1 MRIAIIAWGSLI
13 WDPRTL
19 KITAKDW
26 PRSGPVLPLEFSRV
40 SLNGRLTL
48 VVDGANGI
56 AVQTWV
62 NTSALPDLGEAIE
75 NVRERENMP
84 NTRRIGVVE
93 RRDRRARVRERRL
106 AAVDTVEAWI
116 TGTDFDAALW
126 TALPPNFA
134 EKTGSPFS
142 PEAALAYLQRLHDDM
157 QREAIRYIREAPA
170 EIATPLREVVT
181 AAFPAFLN
189 SV

>member
-19 KITAKDW
+19 KVAAKEW

-48 VVDGANGI
+48 VVDCANG
-56 AVQTWV
+56 AAAQTWV
-62 NTSALPDLGEAIE
+62 NTSALSDLGAAIE
-75 NVRERENMP
+75 NLRERENMP
-84 NTRRIGVVE
+84 NTRRIETVE
-93 RRDRRARVRERRL
+93 RRHGRVRARDPRL
-106 AAVDTVEAWI
+106 SAVDIVEMWI
-116 TGTDFDAALW
+116 TATDFDAALW

-142 PEAALAYLQRLHDDM
+142 PQAALAYVQGLRGGT

-170 EIATPLREVVT
+170 EIATPVRALVT
-181 AAFPAFLN
+181 TAFPRP
-189 SV
+189 SD